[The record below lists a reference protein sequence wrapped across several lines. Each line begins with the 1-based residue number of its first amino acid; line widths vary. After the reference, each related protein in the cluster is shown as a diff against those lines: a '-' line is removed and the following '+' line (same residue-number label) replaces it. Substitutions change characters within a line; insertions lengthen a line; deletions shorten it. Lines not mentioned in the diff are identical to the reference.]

1 MQTICQ
7 PQENRP
13 NANQI
18 VQPNL
23 QPKQPPLMKI
33 KFKKKRLI
41 YNLVFSILYIVI
53 GLDGIINQENI
64 RWTKYVF
71 FIIGTIYL
79 ISSLFE
85 IRNQYLTI
93 ENGMI
98 RKNILFGKNEKIN
111 LKDIA
116 QIMEFRGEYKLITEQ
131 TLLKFNPELI
141 EPNSLE
147 ELYAVLKKLD
157 IPADKTPFPKENN
170 EIQLPQL

>member
-1 MQTICQ
+1 
-7 PQENRP
+7 
-13 NANQI
+13 
-18 VQPNL
+18 
-23 QPKQPPLMKI
+23 MKI

-71 FIIGTIYL
+71 FILGTIYL

-111 LKDIA
+111 LKDIT
-116 QIMEFRGEYKLITEQ
+116 QIMEYQGEYKLITDQ

-141 EPNSLE
+141 DANSYDILKHILT
-147 ELYAVLKKLD
+147 ELDL
-157 IPADKTPFPKENN
+157 PSDKTPFPKENN
-170 EIQLPQL
+170 EIQPPQI

>member
-1 MQTICQ
+1 M
-7 PQENRP
+7 
-13 NANQI
+13 
-18 VQPNL
+18 QPNL

-41 YNLVFSILYIVI
+41 YNLVFSIFYIVI
-53 GLDGIINQENI
+53 GLEKILNQENA
-64 RWTKYVF
+64 RWTKYDF

-98 RKNILFGKNEKIN
+98 RKNQFLGFNKKIN
-111 LKDIA
+111 LKDII
-116 QIMEFRGEYKLITEQ
+116 QIKKFVGDYKLVTEQ
-131 TLLKFNPELI
+131 TELKINTELI
-141 EPNSLE
+141 DDNSHDI
-147 ELYAVLKKLD
+147 LKHILSKLD
-157 IPADKTPFPKENN
+157 LPADKTPFPKENN